1 MYLKKLNIIGRVE
14 GIESESRREVVSSSC
29 LTDSGRLAAGG
40 GEGGGAGGGGAG
52 GAGG

>member
-29 LTDSGRLAAGG
+29 LTDSGRLAAAPG
-40 GEGGGAGGGGAG
+40 GGGGAG
-52 GAGG
+52 GAGGAGG